1 MREHYFFGAR
11 GKWWARLIIT
21 AILTAMVVMA
31 LSGCNGE
38 AAAPTAE
45 PFQFVCRKDGV
56 ETLRVQ
62 ARHAR
67 MQYDTDTQI
76 ERWRLD
82 GVVGVYGRE
91 LYHESDP
98 GEVCNPQVQPA
109 NVD

>member
-38 AAAPTAE
+38 AAAPDPE
-45 PFQFVCRKDGV
+45 PFQFVCRKDGA
-56 ETLRVQ
+56 ETLRLE
-62 ARHAR
+62 ARHAT
-67 MQYDTDTQI
+67 MAYDAREQV
-76 ERWRLD
+76 EHWRLEIGR
-82 GVVGVYGRE
+82 GVAVYLHDAG
-91 LYHESDP
+91 P